1 MPSVEDKEKVL
12 SDYYKFWM
20 NLKYNLGF
28 SSAKNWKKPPSPYS
42 SCKDGY
48 SDNETLHDSGKCR
61 KERFVNITR
70 KQDQG
75 WSTSDWFQ
83 FVLFCSLPIVTTL
96 VMYALF
102 GNNLMQY
109 GLALRNYRK
118 LMFHR
123 SKELNKLEVDF
134 GDNQKGL
141 KEAIIKLDAKILER
155 AKAIGISKF
164 DDESGS
170 LPYWYSPRMNECE
183 HPVDNCNNVQTWTE
197 CHKYKNKIEWEATLW
212 TNLSG
217 LGPES
222 APETRLEKMKDIAD
236 RNEQH
241 SECDFTLPQSTWWIN
256 QMTEKVMKKSEA
268 INEYMNSPEFKPT
281 EGYPGI
287 ANFPI
292 GGPKSP
298 GIKVGMFEYFGWWF
312 MQRIWGPLARLR
324 RSVLAFFCTLLISA
338 PDPMDPDYNEKINK
352 PSILEGLKFMFIPT
366 MIGPIMSMY
375 LAMETAVSPIY
386 ILSQLFSR
394 TFYAWPFTPMVPFN
408 RTMQRMINLFSYKW
422 TASGIAYLFTS
433 KSLIQ
438 MMCWIFWLSVLF
450 GFTFVGYS
458 ITLIWDI
465 VSFMFFLLFGPWA
478 APPVPPEGP
487 WQANK
492 RPGITGWS
500 DFSMNRR
507 FLFLHKY
514 RVFIILM
521 FIWGI
526 IYGPGKM
533 YLDNKSVQAGLVV
546 FLIFAWQMLSRMF
559 SLKKDKDKEEGED
572 DKKGDKKKDKEKGG
586 IFSKMTGLFSTGTK
600 KSAKGGESEA
610 PAPKQTAD
618 TSAATTGEK

>member
-1 MPSVEDKEKVL
+1 
-12 SDYYKFWM
+12 
-20 NLKYNLGF
+20 
-28 SSAKNWKKPPSPYS
+28 
-42 SCKDGY
+42 
-48 SDNETLHDSGKCR
+48 
-61 KERFVNITR
+61 
-70 KQDQG
+70 
-75 WSTSDWFQ
+75 
-83 FVLFCSLPIVTTL
+83 
-96 VMYALF
+96 
-102 GNNLMQY
+102 
-109 GLALRNYRK
+109 
-118 LMFHR
+118 
-123 SKELNKLEVDF
+123 
-134 GDNQKGL
+134 
-141 KEAIIKLDAKILER
+141 
-155 AKAIGISKF
+155 
-164 DDESGS
+164 
-170 LPYWYSPRMNECE
+170 
-183 HPVDNCNNVQTWTE
+183 
-197 CHKYKNKIEWEATLW
+197 
-212 TNLSG
+212 
-217 LGPES
+217 
-222 APETRLEKMKDIAD
+222 
-236 RNEQH
+236 
-241 SECDFTLPQSTWWIN
+241 
-256 QMTEKVMKKSEA
+256 
-268 INEYMNSPEFKPT
+268 
-281 EGYPGI
+281 
-287 ANFPI
+287 
-292 GGPKSP
+292 
-298 GIKVGMFEYFGWWF
+298 
-312 MQRIWGPLARLR
+312 
-324 RSVLAFFCTLLISA
+324 
-338 PDPMDPDYNEKINK
+338 
-352 PSILEGLKFMFIPT
+352 
-366 MIGPIMSMY
+366 
-375 LAMETAVSPIY
+375 
-386 ILSQLFSR
+386 
-394 TFYAWPFTPMVPFN
+394 
-408 RTMQRMINLFSYKW
+408 MINLFSYKW

-458 ITLIWDI
+458 ITLMWDI

-618 TSAATTGEK
+618 ASAPKQTADTSAATTGEK